1 MSVPDDDAPVPST
14 AARVRAAALAVPGV
28 ATLTAGRFGE
38 IATYLP
44 GGRVP
49 GVRIDDDGVHVHVVV
64 TATGVRDLPGVAGAV
79 HEAVRS
85 VLRTVP
91 DEAQDDAPPAPTTP
105 TTPVVVHVDDV
116 EAPGR
121 PGGAEV
127 PHDGTRKDES

>member
-1 MSVPDDDAPVPST
+1 MNLQASDDATSGS
-14 AARVRAAALAVPGV
+14 AAGLVRDAALAVPGV
-28 ATLTAGRFGE
+28 ATLSSGLFGE

-49 GVRIDDDGVHVHVVV
+49 GVRFSDDGVHVHIVV
-64 TATGVRDLPGVAGAV
+64 TAAGVQDLPGVAGAV

-85 VLRTVP
+85 VLLVVP
-91 DEAQDDAPPAPTTP
+91 DEARFDAPASGP

-116 EAPGR
+116 EATGQ

-127 PHDGTRKDES
+127 PEDGTRKDES